1 MTVTCN
7 LRPMVDQ
14 STQSIVIEAPAA
26 EIMAVISDFAA
37 YPEWAEAV
45 KETEVLSTTGDGVAE
60 KVRFVLD
67 AGVVKDTYVNVY
79 EWSADGLSV
88 SWTLQEGQVQKA
100 QHGVYRLSPQSDG
113 TTEVTYSLA
122 VDLAIPMIGMFK
134 RKAEKMIMDTA
145 LKELKRRVE
154 SSR

>member
-1 MTVTCN
+1 
-7 LRPMVDQ
+7 MVDQ
-14 STQSIVIEAPAA
+14 STQSIVIQAPAA

-45 KETEVLSTTGDGVAE
+45 KETEVLSTTSSGLAE

-79 EWSADGLSV
+79 EWADDGLSV
-88 SWTLQEGQVQKA
+88 SWTLSEGQVQKA
-100 QHGVYRLSPQSDG
+100 QQGTYSLRPQPEG
-113 TTEVTYSLA
+113 GTEVTYSLA

-134 RKAEKMIMDTA
+134 RKAEKMIMNTA

-154 SSR
+154 SET